1 VRQRMLVRGTTKD
14 IVIVVLMAFVF
25 YSSVVYFAVTHQ
37 VPVETRSPTE
47 QLTNRIRYV
56 KKDGKCYA
64 MLTTPYAVSITHIPC
79 D

>member
-1 VRQRMLVRGTTKD
+1 VRQRVLARGATKSIG
-14 IVIVVLMAFVF
+14 IVILMAFVF

-37 VPVETRSPTE
+37 VPVETRSPVE
-47 QLTNRIRYV
+47 QLTDRIRYV

-64 MLTTPYAVSITHIPC
+64 MLTTPYSVSITHIPC